1 MCKLPT
7 WSADILVS
15 LLIWQMKCAVSLRN
29 YQIGVT
35 CDDCRITLSMLVDL
49 LSYLVLAIG
58 ASAIAQR
65 CAKYLDFRLGARAV
79 ANIKERARLEK
90 RWYAMA
96 SRSPARAASIAAQ
109 LVEEFFARV
118 FGKTLLSA
126 ASIMKFAMFSVS
138 LNFFLAILAV
148 VRSSSLDQLSS
159 NLSNLAV
166 LKITAT
172 LVIMNIPLDL
182 LAYLFSRALIRK
194 AVQQRLGITL
204 IILFSAI
211 SCSYAVA
218 VLSTVLGA
226 VLSMMEMS
234 DWKLDWQLIGVLL
247 IYWLKLG
254 VYHPFTS
261 QASMNGVNVGFLA
274 IGALPSIFIL
284 FSTLLF
290 VVFMQTVGRLA
301 HYEMCMNIGRV
312 LDDKKSFFELMALMF
327 SMLLYIAWIVFSLA
341 TWIISATMY

>member
-1 MCKLPT
+1 MNT
-7 WSADILVS
+7 H
-15 LLIWQMKCAVSLRN
+15 N
-29 YQIGVT
+29 YEIGAT
-35 CDDCRITLSMLVDL
+35 CDDCQITLSMLVDL

-58 ASAIAQR
+58 ASAVAQR

-79 ANIKERARLEK
+79 ADIKERARLEK
-90 RWYAMA
+90 RWYALA
-96 SRSPARAASIAAQ
+96 SRSPTRAASIAAQ
-109 LVEEFFARV
+109 LVEEFFTKM

-126 ASIMKFAMFSVS
+126 ASIMKFAIFSVALNS
-138 LNFFLAILAV
+138 LLAILAV
-148 VRSSSLDQLSS
+148 VRSSSVDQLSS

-166 LKITAT
+166 LKITAS
-172 LVIMNIPLDL
+172 LVIMNIPLDI

-194 AVQQRLGITL
+194 AIQQRLGVTL
-204 IILFSAI
+204 MVLFSAI

-226 VLSMMEMS
+226 VLSIMEMS
-234 DWKLDWQLIGVLL
+234 DWKLDWQLVGSLL
-247 IYWLKLG
+247 VYWVKLG

-274 IGALPSIFIL
+274 IGALPSVFIL

-290 VVFMQTVGRLA
+290 VVFMQTLGRLA
-301 HYEMCMNIGRV
+301 HYEMCMNFGRM

-327 SMLLYIAWIVFSLA
+327 SIVLYIAWMVFCL
-341 TWIISATMY
+341 TKWIISAAMY